1 MSPGTTEQRWHRVL
15 FAFCL
20 LALSM
25 AAMGYWLYELQQQ
38 QTEDRRTGA
47 QINCRNNQAQD
58 DVLRA
63 ILRPSVESDDPISP
77 EEEVQLAHT
86 YERVLGKTPGD
97 KSIHQ
102 QRVELVEH
110 LMAPL
115 GGYTTN
121 SKEQKALCEKRLKAS
136 GL

>member
-1 MSPGTTEQRWHRVL
+1 MSPTSSTKRWRGVQL
-15 FAFCL
+15 AFFM

-25 AAMGYWLYELQQQ
+25 AGMGYWLYDLQQQ
-38 QTEDRRTGA
+38 QTDDRRNGA
-47 QINCRNNQAQD
+47 EINCRNNQAQD

-63 ILRPSVESDDPISP
+63 ILRPSVESTDPVS
-77 EEEVQLAHT
+77 EEEKVQLKHT
-86 YERVLGKTPGD
+86 YERVLGKTPGN
-97 KSIHQ
+97 KTVKE
-102 QRVELVEH
+102 QRLELVEH

-121 SKEQKALCEKRLKAS
+121 AKEQKALCEQRLKAS

>member
-1 MSPGTTEQRWHRVL
+1 MSPTTSDRRWRKL
-15 FAFCL
+15 IAAFVIIVV
-20 LALSM
+20 AN
-25 AAMGYWLYELQQQ
+25 AAMGYWLFSIQQQ
-38 QTEDRRTGA
+38 QTEDRRNGA
-47 QINCRNNQAQD
+47 EINCRNNQAQD

-63 ILRPSVESDDPISP
+63 ILRPSVESTDPVSP
-77 EEEVQLAHT
+77 EEKVQLEHT

-97 KSIHQ
+97 KTVKE
-102 QRVELVEH
+102 QRLELVEH

-121 SKEQKALCEKRLKAS
+121 AKEQKALCEQRLKAS

>member
-1 MSPGTTEQRWHRVL
+1 MQVAFFILAVAMS
-15 FAFCL
+15 
-20 LALSM
+20 
-25 AAMGYWLYELQQQ
+25 AMGYWLFELQQQ

-77 EEEVQLAHT
+77 EEKVQLEHT

-97 KSIHQ
+97 KSVHQ

-121 SKEQKALCEKRLKAS
+121 AKEQAALCEKRLKAS